1 MTVRGEFHPLAPSQQ
16 SAELFDIYTKTAA
29 AYNVTVKVE
38 HSGGCADS
46 GFIAGV
52 GTPVICGVGP
62 IGGNYHRAD
71 EWMQIDSLA
80 ERAKF
85 ITATILTIASKPTKT
100 GL

>member
-1 MTVRGEFHPLAPSQQ
+1 MEGTEGRRKGMVSTLYEITS
-16 SAELFDIYTKTAA
+16 
-29 AYNVTVKVE
+29 
-38 HSGGCADS
+38 ADS

-71 EWMQIDSLA
+71 EWMEIDSLA

-85 ITATILTIASKPTKT
+85 IAETILALASQPTKT
-100 GL
+100 NL